1 MRGVRDGDCL
11 PMSDAASMSGGMLF
25 LLWLCATPEV
35 ADRIL
40 GQRLPLSH
48 VAEHVPDAQESVDP
62 PGAVAHRTARP
73 KPIRTSRPT
82 NNAVQRCTCDREARL
97 AIGVLAAAVT
107 AESLA

>member
-48 VAEHVPDAQESVDP
+48 VAEHVPDAQESETRQVRWPTEP
-62 PGAVAHRTARP
+62 PAPNRYEPHDRLTTLCNVALATG
-73 KPIRTSRPT
+73 
-82 NNAVQRCTCDREARL
+82 RL
-97 AIGVLAAAVT
+97 ALP
-107 AESLA
+107 